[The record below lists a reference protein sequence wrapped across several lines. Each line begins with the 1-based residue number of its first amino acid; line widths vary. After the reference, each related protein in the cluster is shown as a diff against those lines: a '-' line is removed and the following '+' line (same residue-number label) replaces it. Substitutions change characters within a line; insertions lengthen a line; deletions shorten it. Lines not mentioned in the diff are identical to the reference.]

1 MVDDVFA
8 YGEFTKEPVLR
19 RLLGRVPKRIPAKL
33 RGYRRVFDDLL
44 GHYNLV
50 HDDNGLVEGELLLD
64 ISDDDLLAMDRFETE
79 KYRRRVVSVETAAGG
94 SEAGGCVGEAEI
106 SRGPGEAGR
115 GGDQTGRG

>member
-33 RGYRRVFDDLL
+33 RGYRRFLDDLL

-64 ISDDDLLAMDRFETE
+64 ISDDDLLAMDRFQTE
-79 KYRRRVVSVETAAGG
+79 KHRRRAASVETAAG
-94 SEAGGCVGEAEI
+94 AA
-106 SRGPGEAGR
+106 EAGR
-115 GGDQTGRG
+115 HVWEG

>member
-19 RLLGRVPKRIPAKL
+19 RLLGRLPKRIPAKL
-33 RGYRRVFDDLL
+33 RGYRRFLDDLL

-64 ISDDDLLAMDRFETE
+64 ISDDELLAMDRFETE
-79 KYRRRVVSVETAAGG
+79 KYRRRAVSVETSAGG
-94 SEAGGCVGEAEI
+94 AGGGGYFGEGQ
-106 SRGPGEAGR
+106 SGR
-115 GGDQTGRG
+115 GDGV